1 MHKCDPSC
9 EKGAYGFN
17 QKQWIFFTVTVR
29 EFEFP
34 RREFQIPRLIHSIFH
49 SWHETNQITP
59 WIFLT
64 RKLSVKIKSQHFHA
78 VKNIVEGE

>member
-34 RREFQIPRLIHSIFH
+34 RREFQIPRLIHSMWEFF
-49 SWHETNQITP
+49 T
-59 WIFLT
+59 LGV
-64 RKLSVKIKSQHFHA
+64 KLIKSRREFF
-78 VKNIVEGE
+78 